1 MARIQSVRPTRYRL
15 ANRVQLTTDG
25 HKAYLKAVAEVDFDA
40 DYAMLN
46 KIFATDYA
54 GPGRYS
60 PPKCIGAIKNPIM
73 GNPDPAL
80 INTSFAERQNLTMR
94 MSMRRFTRL
103 TNAFSKKFENH
114 CHALALYFVWYNFCR
129 VHKTLGVTPAMAAG
143 VAPVLMSMTDVVGLI
158 DAANPVPA
166 IRGPYKKRNAEIS
179 N

>member
-1 MARIQSVRPTRYRL
+1 MGDLKARL

-25 HKAYLKAVAEVDFDA
+25 HKAYLTAVKEVDLDA
-40 DYAMLN
+40 DYAMLV

-54 GPGRYS
+54 GAGRYS
-60 PPKCIGAIKNPIM
+60 PPTCIGAIKQPIM

-80 INTSFAERQNLTMR
+80 VNTSFAERQNLTMR

-114 CHALALYFVWYNFCR
+114 CHAVALYSVFYNFCR

-143 VAPVLMSMTDVVGLI
+143 VAPVVMKMTDVVGLI
-158 DAANPVPA
+158 DARAVPA
-166 IRGPYKKRNAEIS
+166 IRGTYKKRVAAEIS